1 MFGQLFKEGT
11 KFVYVTYESPQQ
23 FSGMLYV
30 CLEGT
35 SPETVV
41 ESVRTVSDL
50 KSLDRLP
57 LNSISSEWLKRFG
70 VSEGSKPDDVGNL
83 GNTASSKEPKV
94 EVVKTEYRRI
104 DTGVSTKFTMIFFM
118 FYLFAFSL
126 GDSGNTSLMA
136 LIIVGFIGSSLYTL
150 FAPLL
155 DGHTELRKI
164 KRQW

>member
-50 KSLDRLP
+50 QSLKSLP
-57 LNSISSEWLKRFG
+57 LSVLDSEWSKRFG
-70 VSEGSKPDDVGNL
+70 VSEGSKPSDVGNH
-83 GNTASSKEPKV
+83 GIPASSKTPTI
-94 EVVKTEYRRI
+94 EVVKTEYKRV
-104 DTGVSTKFTMIFFM
+104 DTGLSTKFTMTFFM

-136 LIIVGFIGSSLYTL
+136 LIIVGFIGSAFYTL
-150 FAPLL
+150 FSPLL
-155 DGHTELRKI
+155 DGHTEVRKI
-164 KRQW
+164 KKQW